1 MPTYQLAGTQLPSPS
16 AQDFELGYFGQGRKM
31 ANGSVVWDLVSAAQ
45 KAKFSLKW
53 TLVTSSQLTT
63 IKTAFALLDD
73 SSGSYYDH
81 AGSSWTVQRDPD
93 TPWLKVVPRPTASGL
108 RYDVELK
115 LYGE

>member
-16 AQDFELGYFGQGRKM
+16 AQDVELGYFGQGRRM

-45 KAKFSLKW
+45 KSKFSIKW
-53 TLVTSSQLTT
+53 TLQTSANLST
-63 IKTAFALLDD
+63 IKTAFAALDD

-81 AGSSWTVQRDPD
+81 AGASWTVQRDPD
-93 TPWLKVVPRPTASGL
+93 SPWLKVTPRNAAGGL

-115 LYGE
+115 LVSE

>member
-53 TLVTSSQLTT
+53 TLITSAQLTT
-63 IKTAFALLDD
+63 IKTAFALIDD
-73 SSGSYYDH
+73 SNGSYYDH
-81 AGSSWTVQRDPD
+81 SGSSWTVQRDPD